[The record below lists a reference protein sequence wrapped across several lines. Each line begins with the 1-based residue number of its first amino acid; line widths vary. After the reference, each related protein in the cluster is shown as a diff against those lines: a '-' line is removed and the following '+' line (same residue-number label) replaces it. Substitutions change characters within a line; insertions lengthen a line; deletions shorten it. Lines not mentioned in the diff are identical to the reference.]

1 MSAAPNPDRPARPD
15 CPYCGQPTVAAYR
28 PFCSQGCRDRDLI
41 EWLSD
46 GYRIPGPPA
55 EDGDPKDLRDN
66 GLDS

>member
-1 MSAAPNPDRPARPD
+1 MPAAPKIDRNA
-15 CPYCGQPTVAAYR
+15 CPQCGQPTSPQHK

-55 EDGDPKDLRDN
+55 EEDEQDSPRDG
-66 GLDS
+66 

>member
-1 MSAAPNPDRPARPD
+1 MPAVPTPDRVSRAA
-15 CPYCGQPTVAAYR
+15 CPYCGQPSVAAHR

-46 GYRIPGPPA
+46 GYRIAGPA
-55 EDGDPKDLRDN
+55 ADDDEGKDLRDS